1 MPTLTQPVVAA
12 RLLRALSQ
20 PTLDSNG
27 LLVRPWQAEDAPAV
41 FEAYQDPEIQRWH
54 VRSMI
59 DLSEAEAWIGSWPD
73 RWREETGADWA
84 VMADGVVT
92 GRVGIKSF
100 DLWEGIA
107 ELSYWVLP
115 AARGRNIAARA
126 VTSVSGWAFDALG
139 LHRLELKHASANH
152 ASCRA
157 ATKAGFRPE
166 GTLRRQGLHVNGWH
180 DMHLHARVNH

>member
-1 MPTLTQPVVAA
+1 MPPLTQPVVAA

-84 VMADGVVT
+84 VMG
-92 GRVGIKSF
+92 
-100 DLWEGIA
+100 
-107 ELSYWVLP
+107 
-115 AARGRNIAARA
+115 
-126 VTSVSGWAFDALG
+126 
-139 LHRLELKHASANH
+139 
-152 ASCRA
+152 
-157 ATKAGFRPE
+157 
-166 GTLRRQGLHVNGWH
+166 
-180 DMHLHARVNH
+180 